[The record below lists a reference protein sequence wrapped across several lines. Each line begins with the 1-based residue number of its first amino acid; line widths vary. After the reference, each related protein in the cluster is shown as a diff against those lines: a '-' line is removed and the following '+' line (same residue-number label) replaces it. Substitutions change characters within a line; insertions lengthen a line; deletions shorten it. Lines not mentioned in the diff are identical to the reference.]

1 MVAAGIAFFGAL
13 LGIGS
18 LLILKRWE
26 TTHNHIFF
34 SDIRATLDRQA
45 LWLKRVLFT
54 ASRNVGSLPPFFI
67 ILLQQVVQKGAIAFG
82 HLAHW
87 LGRRSHDL
95 ADLVSHKYKFER
107 RETRSEFLKKVIEH
121 PMRNAPRPSMTSPIQ
136 VVDEPLVA
144 DLDTQELVSTTALE
158 YVASEPIPAPHLH
171 TEAPVQG
178 NTYVDG
184 IKRSVSRAKKIPA
197 FVGGTLETA
206 VKKVR
211 RKKKSSKTLKP
222 AHVESEHTPLGT
234 EE

>member
-26 TTHNHIFF
+26 ITHSHIFF
-34 SDIRATLDRQA
+34 PDIRATLDTQA
-45 LWLKRVLFT
+45 LRLKVILFT
-54 ASRNVGSLPPFFI
+54 ASHNVGSLPPFFL
-67 ILLQQVVQKGAIAFG
+67 ILLQRIVQRGAIAFG

-87 LGRRSHDL
+87 MGRRSHDL

-121 PMRNAPRPSMTSPIQ
+121 PMRNTPRFGAPSPITS
-136 VVDEPLVA
+136 VNEPSIVDLE
-144 DLDTQELVSTTALE
+144 TQELASTAPFEQTG
-158 YVASEPIPAPHLH
+158 SEPMPVIH
-171 TEAPVQG
+171 TEVPVAG
-178 NTYVDG
+178 NMYVDG

-211 RKKKSSKTLKP
+211 RKRKSAKAAKSELTNT
-222 AHVESEHTPLGT
+222 ESTKLEIEP
-234 EE
+234 